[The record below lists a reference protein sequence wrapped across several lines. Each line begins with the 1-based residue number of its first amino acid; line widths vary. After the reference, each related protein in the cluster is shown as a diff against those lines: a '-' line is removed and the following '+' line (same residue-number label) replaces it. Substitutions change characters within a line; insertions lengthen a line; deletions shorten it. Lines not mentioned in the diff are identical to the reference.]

1 MSSNIIAMK
10 AKYII
15 LIIASLL
22 AISCRTMSQGD
33 GKDRIYVTINPLRS
47 IAEELTCG
55 DFEVEVLVPR
65 GASPETF
72 EPSAQQIAAL
82 NNANLVFKVG
92 LIDFEQSMM
101 ANINDKQRVIDLSQG
116 IEPLKGCCSH
126 GHKHHTHGIDP
137 HIWCA
142 PRTLTTMVKNM
153 HAALKER
160 YTDST
165 KYDIAAEAIL
175 SRLSN
180 LDKECAENIES
191 SGVQSIMIY
200 HPAYTYLARDYGIEQ
215 IAIEQEGKEPTP
227 KQLRTLIDKARS
239 QNIGIIFHQPQY
251 NANKL
256 SAISTESG
264 AEIVVTDPLA
274 DDIVAEIERLIKLVC
289 NE

>member
-153 HAALKER
+153 HAAIKER
-160 YTDST
+160 YVDST
-165 KYDIAAEAIL
+165 KYDLAAEAIL

-256 SAISTESG
+256 SAIATESG

>member
-101 ANINDKQRVIDLSQG
+101 ANINNKQRVIDLSQG

-256 SAISTESG
+256 SAIATESG

-289 NE
+289 TE

>member
-1 MSSNIIAMK
+1 
-10 AKYII
+10 
-15 LIIASLL
+15 
-22 AISCRTMSQGD
+22 MSQGD

-101 ANINDKQRVIDLSQG
+101 ANINNKQRVIDLSQG

-239 QNIGIIFHQPQY
+239 QNIDIIFHQPQY

-256 SAISTESG
+256 SAIATESG